1 MKAQP
6 TIVILSGESGCGKT
20 TLCTRI
26 VAMTRARGLAVAGV
40 VTPPRLTDGGKVGLD
55 VEDIRSGQR
64 RPLAEAYAESH
75 PSIAGAAAGP
85 RMGSWQFYADG
96 LAWGAMLLRLA
107 TPCDLLVIDELGP
120 LELLQGQ
127 GWTVG
132 LEILRGSHYR
142 MALVTVRPGL
152 LPHLRKRLDPGEPI
166 TLTMTRA
173 NRDALPAHI
182 IALLG
187 ADG

>member
-1 MKAQP
+1 MKAQL
-6 TIVILSGESGCGKT
+6 TTVILSGESGCGKT

-26 VAMTRARGLAVAGV
+26 VAMARARGLAVAGV
-40 VTPPRLTDGGKVGLD
+40 VTPPRLADGRKIGLD

-75 PSIAGAAAGP
+75 PSIAGAMAGP

-96 LAWGAMLLRLA
+96 LAWGAMILRHA

-132 LEILRGSHYR
+132 LEVLRGSRYH
-142 MALVTVRPGL
+142 MALVTARPGL
-152 LPHLRKRLDPGEPI
+152 LPYFQEQLAPREPI
-166 TLTMTRA
+166 ILTVTRA

-182 IALLG
+182 IALVG
-187 ADG
+187 VDG